1 MTLTRSEQDIEE
13 STVTRSVSDIDK
25 EWTVTRSD
33 SDKEWTVTR
42 SVSDIDKEWKVTR
55 SGQRHRRVD
64 SDKECQ

>member
-33 SDKEWTVTR
+33 SDKEWTLTR
-42 SVSDIDKEWKVTR
+42 SVSDIDKE
-55 SGQRHRRVD
+55 
-64 SDKECQ
+64 

>member
-42 SVSDIDKEWKVTR
+42 S
-55 SGQRHRRVD
+55 GQRHRRVD